1 MQRHRVL
8 SGLAWIFRTP
18 RSASGADRGSIEP
31 QHVRTSGRSRLS
43 RLHPAY
49 RTPGG
54 SQSRAPEMWGLALV
68 CLALVLVFPASVP
81 RAGAHADLIP
91 QIEDVTRQIEKDPR
105 NIDLY
110 VRRGELYRTH
120 AEWNA
125 ALADFDTILVI
136 EPTNRWVN
144 LAKGRLMADA
154 SWLLTAKGYLDR
166 FIAEQPSHAE
176 ALSSRARLL
185 TRLKLHLAAADDY
198 DAAIRLSPEAIPE
211 LFIERAQTLASNGP
225 DFVGRA
231 IEGLDEGIKR
241 LGPLVTL
248 QLSVVD
254 LELKR
259 KNYDAALER
268 IAVIAQRSPRKETWL
283 ARRGEI
289 LEQAGRPDEARTAYQ
304 NALAALASLPHVRRN
319 VPAMAQLEKRIR
331 TQLDAINGAQKPK

>member
-1 MQRHRVL
+1 MQRHRFF
-8 SGLAWIFRTP
+8 SGLFC
-18 RSASGADRGSIEP
+18 
-31 QHVRTSGRSRLS
+31 
-43 RLHPAY
+43 
-49 RTPGG
+49 
-54 SQSRAPEMWGLALV
+54 GLALA
-68 CLALVLVFPASVP
+68 CPGNVP
-81 RAGAHADLIP
+81 RAGAHADLLP

-105 NIDLY
+105 NVDLY

-120 AEWNA
+120 ADWNA
-125 ALADFDTILVI
+125 ALADFDTILALD
-136 EPTNRWVN
+136 PGNQWVD

-154 SWLLTAKGYLDR
+154 SWLLTAKAYLDR
-166 FIAEQPSHAE
+166 FIAVQPKHAE
-176 ALSSRARLL
+176 ALTSRARVL
-185 TRLKLHLAAADDY
+185 TRLNLHLGAADDY

-225 DFVGRA
+225 DFLNRA

-259 KNYDAALER
+259 KNYTAALER
-268 IAVIAQRSPRKETWL
+268 IDRIAERSPRKETWL

-289 LEQAGRPDEARTAYQ
+289 LEQAGRPEEARTAYQ
-304 NALAALASLPHVRRN
+304 NALAALASLPLVRRN

-331 TQLDAINGAQKPK
+331 TQIDVINSAQRPK

>member
-1 MQRHRVL
+1 MQRHRIL
-8 SGLAWIFRTP
+8 SGLAWIFRIP
-18 RSASGADRGSIEP
+18 RFASRTDRGSVTRSGCVRPDALVVKLTRPE
-31 QHVRTSGRSRLS
+31 VRTCC
-43 RLHPAY
+43 
-49 RTPGG
+49 G
-54 SQSRAPEMWGLALV
+54 SQSRAPEISKLGLV
-68 CLALVLVFPASVP
+68 CVALVLVFPASVP
-81 RAGAHADLIP
+81 RVGAHADLIP

-120 AEWNA
+120 ADWNA

-154 SWLLTAKGYLDR
+154 SWLLTAKAYLDR
-166 FIAEQPSHAE
+166 FIAEQPNHAE
-176 ALSSRARLL
+176 ALSSRARVL

-268 IAVIAQRSPRKETWL
+268 IAGIAQRSPRKETWL

-304 NALAALASLPHVRRN
+304 SALAALASLPLVRRN

-331 TQLDAINGAQKPK
+331 TQLDAINGALGPK